1 MKLMRIAAIAAA
13 LVLAGAGNWNTA
25 RAQSEPSPEAM
36 AAARDLAGLISQ
48 DTIKD
53 MATRLTAQIWP
64 RIELALKAKQ
74 SITPAQADDLRKEFV
89 RIEVE
94 FISKVMADTPIIYA
108 RHFTAAELRE
118 LLAFYHTPLGQKSL
132 KAMPEVTAE
141 AMALVLPHM
150 KDLQTQVLRAFVKAV
165 KQRGFDI

>member
-53 MATRLTAQIWP
+53 MATRLTAQIKNKKAA
-64 RIELALKAKQ
+64 ILQDLK
-74 SITPAQADDLRKEFV
+74 SPPWGI
-89 RIEVE
+89 
-94 FISKVMADTPIIYA
+94 
-108 RHFTAAELRE
+108 
-118 LLAFYHTPLGQKSL
+118 
-132 KAMPEVTAE
+132 
-141 AMALVLPHM
+141 
-150 KDLQTQVLRAFVKAV
+150 
-165 KQRGFDI
+165 